1 MTVESGVAAGP
12 EPLMRSRVI
21 SSVGGVPLGV
31 AMTGSAPASPETAG
45 NAAGSLCDG
54 ADVARLSG
62 CEVQAVR
69 SVRAVNAVRA
79 IDKG

>member
-1 MTVESGVAAGP
+1 MAAGP
-12 EPLMRSRVI
+12 EPSMRSRVI

-54 ADVARLSG
+54 AEVARLSG
-62 CEVQAVR
+62 CEVQAV
-69 SVRAVNAVRA
+69 SSERAAKVDRA
-79 IDKG
+79 NNKG